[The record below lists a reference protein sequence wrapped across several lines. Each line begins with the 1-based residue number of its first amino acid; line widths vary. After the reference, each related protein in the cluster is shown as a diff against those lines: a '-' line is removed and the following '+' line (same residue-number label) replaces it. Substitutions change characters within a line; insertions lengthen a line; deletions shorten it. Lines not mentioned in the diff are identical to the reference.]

1 MEGSF
6 IHFEIDPDVP
16 MNFVRS
22 GAIADGA
29 RNPVKKKIFTANV
42 ESIGPLP

>member
-1 MEGSF
+1 VEDIF

-16 MNFVRS
+16 MNFVRC

-42 ESIGPLP
+42 ESIGSLP